1 LVLQF
6 ETRTGPRR
14 VELSTVGQR
23 AEWLLPGPGF
33 AKGDV
38 APLSVAPSRVQA
50 RVLVKSEGNI
60 AAGRMFQTQSTMHYE
75 SVQQGNRLTAQ
86 IQVIRQTI
94 NTGGGVGMT
103 NSQSRTVLRGE
114 LRRSE

>member
-1 LVLQF
+1 
-6 ETRTGPRR
+6 
-14 VELSTVGQR
+14 
-23 AEWLLPGPGF
+23 
-33 AKGDV
+33 
-38 APLSVAPSRVQA
+38 
-50 RVLVKSEGNI
+50 
-60 AAGRMFQTQSTMHYE
+60 MFQTQSTMHYE